1 MILEKMGFHIK
12 FVDWIMSCIT
22 SVEYKVKING
32 TLTRSF
38 KPTRGIRQGDPL
50 SPYLFLFVSEGF
62 SKILQKAIELRAL
75 KEFKICRRAPGISH
89 LLSADDGLVFFEA
102 NTKQAGVIKA
112 AIGIFEVG
120 SGQLVNQSNYPNA
133 LSYLVKLAPSRPK
146 MTSKRTL
153 R

>member
-1 MILEKMGFHIK
+1 
-12 FVDWIMSCIT
+12 MSCIT

-32 TLTRSF
+32 TLTQSF

-89 LLSADDGLVFFEA
+89 LLFAYDSLVFFEA
-102 NTKQAGVIKA
+102 NTEQAGVIKA
-112 AIGIFEVG
+112 VIGIFEVG
-120 SGQLVNQSNYPNA
+120 FGQLVNQSKCSVLFSEA
-133 LSYLVKLAPSRPK
+133 C
-146 MTSKRTL
+146 T
-153 R
+153 